1 MVVLLHAYLVEV
13 VQPTGAMP
21 REIECIGLLKSII
34 DIMKLG
40 AHRSMPHIERLKSVT
55 CAPHVVHN
63 TISDCPVRIQ
73 TKVPPSA
80 PYPVEHGD
88 VEHIAVVLDNRAQK
102 QRLEISV
109 WHCLHSHGTR
119 HDVNHGCAAD
129 PTLRTEP
136 SRDARTVYAHR
147 SSHIVNRWG
156 NCHGIACAP
165 SVRPRARR
173 RCHYHQAIRRCPRSS
188 VCPYAQRDM
197 PRSD

>member
-1 MVVLLHAYLVEV
+1 MHRFVEV
-13 VQPTGAMP
+13 DHRYHEAWCAQ
-21 REIECIGLLKSII
+21 I
-34 DIMKLG
+34 DA
-40 AHRSMPHIERLKSVT
+40 AHRAIEESVT

-102 QRLEISV
+102 QRLESSV

-156 NCHGIACAP
+156 
-165 SVRPRARR
+165 
-173 RCHYHQAIRRCPRSS
+173 
-188 VCPYAQRDM
+188 
-197 PRSD
+197 